1 MPVRRSAWSAWNF
14 MAESEDGKRDENGVV
29 LTYWMNLLQSLDINT
44 YGPIL
49 VTLNA
54 PENAIAPHKTL
65 ARYSYEHP
73 VYTACSVAAQQ
84 ELLQWQGRWHGAHF
98 AGAWTKYGFHEDG
111 FTSGLRAAYALGA
124 TPPFEIRDAERTISV
139 RRTFRLA
146 TGTVNALERVRSSVA
161 SNMLFF
167 AAPLAVM
174 ISLVLEFIANVLV
187 YIISGKGV
195 RCEIRNELR
204 RIRVSWEPHLHPTFL
219 AALSQANAA
228 HGTNG
233 KVKKL

>member
-1 MPVRRSAWSAWNF
+1 MAQSA
-14 MAESEDGKRDENGVV
+14 DGKRDENGVV
-29 LTYWMNLLQSLDINT
+29 LTYWMNLLQSFDINT

-54 PENAIAPHKTL
+54 PENATAPHKTL

-73 VYTACSVAAQQ
+73 VYTARSVAAQQ

-146 TGTVNALERVRSSVA
+146 TSTVNALESVRA
-161 SNMLFF
+161 SIASTVLFF
-167 AAPLAVM
+167 AAPFVVL
-174 ISLVLEFIANVLV
+174 ISLVLEFIANALV
-187 YIISGKGV
+187 YAISGKGV
-195 RCEIRNELR
+195 RCEVRNELR
-204 RIRVSWEPHLHPTFL
+204 RIRVAWEPHLHAISL
-219 AALSQANAA
+219 AALSQGSAA

-233 KVKKL
+233 KVKKH